1 MNTPALVLVLVMAS
15 VLTTNAQPAIA
26 TSQKIGHADTDYIF
40 GQLPEFKRIQ
50 SELQTYET
58 QLQNQL
64 KAKSTELETK
74 YKAYQTL
81 PPSTPDAIRT
91 DKESELTYLQENLQ
105 KFREEAVASI
115 QKKQSDLVTP
125 VFERISKSIKE
136 VAIENGYTYI
146 INPRSGGGADTLLY
160 SDEKYN
166 IADLV
171 LKKLGVIPK
180 LP

>member
-1 MNTPALVLVLVMAS
+1 MNAPTLLLVLLMVGT
-15 VLTTNAQPAIA
+15 LTVTAQPAS
-26 TSQKIGHADTDYIF
+26 SQKIGHADTDYIF
-40 GQLPEFKRIQ
+40 SQLPEFKRIQ
-50 SELQTYET
+50 SELQTFET

-64 KAKSTELETK
+64 KVKSSELETK
-74 YKAYQTL
+74 YKAYQTM
-81 PPSTPDAIRT
+81 PPTTPDAIRA

-115 QKKQSDLVTP
+115 QKKQNDLVTP

-136 VAIENGYTYI
+136 VALENGYTYI
-146 INPRSGGGADTLLY
+146 LNPRNGGGADMLLF
-160 SDEKYN
+160 SDDKYN
-166 IADLV
+166 VADLV